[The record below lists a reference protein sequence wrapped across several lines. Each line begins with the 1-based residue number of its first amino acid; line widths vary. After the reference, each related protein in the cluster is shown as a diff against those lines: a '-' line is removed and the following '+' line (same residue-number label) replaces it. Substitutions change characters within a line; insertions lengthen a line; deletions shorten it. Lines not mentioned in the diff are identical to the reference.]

1 MLYKLKFEAYFLQY
15 LYRLFHWFKMKCRIL
30 MSGARKNKLSLSKCN
45 FLKNNGPNF
54 HLSAFCVWLSRDLC
68 GSQLINAAHQHT
80 PNLPRPWWYEFLIY
94 YRASWISVNYYC
106 GNCTMPV
113 FNDFQILFIQ
123 RMGLISVNCYC
134 NSNFFKFQKG
144 HRGMNSDLQ
153 QGALIFF

>member
-1 MLYKLKFEAYFLQY
+1 MNTQDPKYQQKSKSISSPEQNY
-15 LYRLFHWFKMKCRIL
+15 LSPRM
-30 MSGARKNKLSLSKCN
+30 N

-80 PNLPRPWWYEFLIY
+80 PNLPRPWWYEFLISY
-94 YRASWISVNYYC
+94 KGVLNLSVNYYC

-123 RMGLISVNCYC
+123 RMGFNFSFEKLCVNQCKLLLWQPH
-134 NSNFFKFQKG
+134 NATFQI
-144 HRGMNSDLQ
+144 N
-153 QGALIFF
+153 IPF

>member
-1 MLYKLKFEAYFLQY
+1 MSFWCHRFDQNTSENPNLYPHQS
-15 LYRLFHWFKMKCRIL
+15 RITYHTL
-30 MSGARKNKLSLSKCN
+30 PRTN

-80 PNLPRPWWYEFLIY
+80 PNLPRPWWYEFLISY
-94 YRASWISVNYYC
+94 KGVLNLSVNYYC

-123 RMGLISVNCYC
+123 RMGFNFSFEKLCVN
-134 NSNFFKFQKG
+134 
-144 HRGMNSDLQ
+144 
-153 QGALIFF
+153 

>member
-1 MLYKLKFEAYFLQY
+1 M
-15 LYRLFHWFKMKCRIL
+15 
-30 MSGARKNKLSLSKCN
+30 
-45 FLKNNGPNF
+45 KNNEPNF

-153 QGALIFF
+153 QGALIFFKKINWTSVMLFVYQWFSFPVTN